1 MCMCMCLCVCVLVLV
16 NLKVEQIFAIK
27 LLASAL
33 LSLFLSFCFVLF
45 WRREYQNLV
54 LTGKLM
60 SFNIAVP
67 SVELHPHF
75 FFFFHLFFGTRIIP
89 TLYTNLDTMRFSI
102 LLYFALPYTILKN
115 ISMSCM
121 AQLNGILLFCKENI
135 KTIFFSFWF
144 FTFFFFFFVFI
155 LQKSYLLLVKT
166 LLIACKYNIRMC
178 LIVFAKNK
186 K

>member
-1 MCMCMCLCVCVLVLV
+1 MYVYVLVLV

-75 FFFFHLFFGTRIIP
+75 FFFFHLFFGTLIIP

-102 LLYFALPYTILKN
+102 LLYFALPYTILKKHFHVLHGSTKWDS
-115 ISMSCM
+115 IVL
-121 AQLNGILLFCKENI
+121 QEKHKDYFLF
-135 KTIFFSFWF
+135 FLVLYL
-144 FTFFFFFFVFI
+144 FFFFFVFI
-155 LQKSYLLLVKT
+155 PQKSYLMLVKT

-178 LIVFAKNK
+178 LIVFAKEM
-186 K
+186 